1 MGGREVGGMSFC
13 VRYAAVP
20 PCIMP
25 ATFRFNVR
33 KGGCKERREKDGTSQ
48 HMSSV
53 TTAPAERNATVVGVL
68 PAPTCFERRHSVESR
83 GEARFPKTVQCRDPC
98 RDLNQ

>member
-53 TTAPAERNATVVGVL
+53 TIAPAERNATVVGFCLRQRVL
-68 PAPTCFERRHSVESR
+68 KDDTPSR
-83 GEARFPKTVQCRDPC
+83 AAQRQGFQRLCNAEIHVGI
-98 RDLNQ
+98 